1 MMPKEERVHAVFE
14 KISQNYDRMNS
25 VISFS
30 QHKRWRKDLMRKM
43 AVREG
48 SSALDLCCGT
58 ADWTI
63 ALAEAVG
70 ESGSVTGLD
79 FSESMLEVGKR
90 KVDALG
96 LKNVSLRY
104 GNAMELPFEDGTF
117 DYVTVGFGLRNVP
130 DYKQVLQ
137 EMYRVLKPGGMAA
150 CLETSQPVIPGYRQL
165 YYFYFRRIMPLLG
178 QWLAKSYR
186 EYSWLQESALQ
197 FPGMEELAAAFS
209 DAGFGR
215 ILYKPFAGGAS
226 AAHIALKEK

>member
-14 KISQNYDRMNS
+14 KISQNYDKMNS

-63 ALAEAVG
+63 ALAQAVG

-79 FSESMLEVGKR
+79 FSESMLEVGRR
-90 KVDALG
+90 KVEALG
-96 LKNVSLRY
+96 LKNVALRY
-104 GNAMELPFEDGTF
+104 GNAMELPFEDETF

-130 DYKQVLQ
+130 DYK
-137 EMYRVLKPGGMAA
+137 
-150 CLETSQPVIPGYRQL
+150 
-165 YYFYFRRIMPLLG
+165 
-178 QWLAKSYR
+178 
-186 EYSWLQESALQ
+186 
-197 FPGMEELAAAFS
+197 
-209 DAGFGR
+209 
-215 ILYKPFAGGAS
+215 
-226 AAHIALKEK
+226 